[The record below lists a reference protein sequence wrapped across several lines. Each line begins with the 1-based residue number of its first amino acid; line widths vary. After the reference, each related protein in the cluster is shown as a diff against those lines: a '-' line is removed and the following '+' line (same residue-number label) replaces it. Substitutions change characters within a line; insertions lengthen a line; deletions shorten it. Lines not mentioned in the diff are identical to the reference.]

1 MFRLLF
7 TFTLTTIM
15 IATAGFGALPENPLT
30 DTFRTVLGGILPPDL
45 LNPLDSYLEMV
56 SSPQIQPKLASV
68 SDGAPPSDIAPTEQ
82 PPLDPVGWLFSLLE
96 RNNNA
101 ALPAA
106 SSLDATQIALAATQT
121 QVVFLQSVTSTYTQ
135 ISTGTAIPSI
145 APPPTAISSATAT
158 QIFVPIYF
166 PPSAT
171 SLPPLPTFTFTP
183 TFTPSPTFTN
193 TPGVAEGSCD
203 DSSLDSATYD
213 CLVSNIML
221 NGVVQSS
228 LTVSP
233 NQTFTFS
240 YNYQI
245 WNDPAA
251 PLAPMQLIAG
261 LETVS
266 ATTCDYQNIP
276 GPYPGQS
283 GGSVVHTFTAPA
295 TPGSY
300 AIFIRWKQDGGC
312 NLANYGGFG
321 VVLAIITVV

>member
-135 ISTGTAIPSI
+135 ISTGHSNSINCAAANCHIVRHRHTDFCADLFPSI
-145 APPPTAISSATAT
+145 RHIPAPTAN
-158 QIFVPIYF
+158 IYIY
-166 PPSAT
+166 
-171 SLPPLPTFTFTP
+171 
-183 TFTPSPTFTN
+183 
-193 TPGVAEGSCD
+193 
-203 DSSLDSATYD
+203 TY
-213 CLVSNIML
+213 LYA
-221 NGVVQSS
+221 
-228 LTVSP
+228 
-233 NQTFTFS
+233 FS
-240 YNYQI
+240 HLYQYTRRRRR
-245 WNDPAA
+245 
-251 PLAPMQLIAG
+251 LL
-261 LETVS
+261 
-266 ATTCDYQNIP
+266 
-276 GPYPGQS
+276 
-283 GGSVVHTFTAPA
+283 
-295 TPGSY
+295 
-300 AIFIRWKQDGGC
+300 
-312 NLANYGGFG
+312 
-321 VVLAIITVV
+321 